1 MARLA
6 KPVGQHEMAL
16 FASGQLVLDTG
27 SVCRPAE
34 LKPHPSNPTLVRV
47 TVMEG
52 MQHQVRR
59 MFRAVD
65 NKVLALHRT
74 GFGPMQLNTLGLEP
88 GQWRQLTGAELR
100 ALLSAS
106 ELPAVT
112 HKQQETTDRLAAIAQ
127 ALPAKAKYGGVS
139 PTFPY
144 APTYGASTDKVAYQT
159 INRNRKSDL
168 AAGPITAPTLLQRAA
183 EHGVDMVHV
192 ASTTAAAAR
201 GRRAG
206 APGQAPSTEQQQ
218 QQQDSAK
225 PTRGIPLSVVAE
237 AVRRSAHLPPS
248 DVDVVQ
254 QYQQDATAALSSV
267 LGSSKALGRETLPD
281 SGNSSPERE

>member
-1 MARLA
+1 MYMARLA

-112 HKQQETTDRLAAIAQ
+112 HKHQQTIDRLAAIAQ

-144 APTYGASTDKVAYQT
+144 APTYGASTDEVAYRS

-206 APGQAPSTEQQQ
+206 APGQAPSPEQP
-218 QQQDSAK
+218 DSAK

-248 DVDVVQ
+248 DADVVQ

-267 LGSSKALGRETLPD
+267 LGRAAPGGEPAD